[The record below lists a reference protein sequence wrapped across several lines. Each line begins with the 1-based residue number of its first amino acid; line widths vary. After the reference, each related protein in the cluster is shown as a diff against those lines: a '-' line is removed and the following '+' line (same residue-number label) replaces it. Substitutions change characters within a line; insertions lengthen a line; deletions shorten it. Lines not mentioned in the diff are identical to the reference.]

1 MRDDD
6 TVAILERKILH
17 LVNGYVGRVM
27 DKGRGDCLNR
37 LAKQVGRGVKKVE
50 MA

>member
-1 MRDDD
+1 MRGDDI
-6 TVAILERKILH
+6 VAILERKIPH

-27 DKGRGDCLNR
+27 DKGYEDCLNR
-37 LAKQVGRGVKKVE
+37 LAKPVGRGVKKVE